1 LCGKEERTTS
11 WKCKQNKGKGILVE
25 KTGKLYFYEAEE
37 EGGRS
42 YLKYGRGDLL
52 LFLFFKTV
60 IKV

>member
-1 LCGKEERTTS
+1 ME
-11 WKCKQNKGKGILVE
+11 
-25 KTGKLYFYEAEE
+25 KLYFYETE

-42 YLKYGRGDLL
+42 YLKYGKGDLL